1 MVSAVRHSKL
11 ITSLLFLVLLLSGCS
26 SLYFYPQKPWVQ
38 NPANQALD
46 YEDIILIHP
55 DGLRLHGWWLP
66 ARGQSRGTIYYLHG
80 NAENISTHLNSV
92 KWLPNKGYNVF
103 LLDYRGFGLSEGKP
117 DLEGVLAD
125 IELGMDWLIHSG
137 RLNDKPLIGY
147 GQSIGAAMSI
157 EAATH
162 HEKHQPLAC
171 LMLEA
176 SFDSYRGIAR
186 TIMQR
191 SWLLRPWQWLVT
203 PFLPGAEHDPVN
215 QIGRLK
221 NPPKLIMHSPDDPII
236 PYAHGWAL
244 YSAAQP
250 PKQFL
255 TTKGGH
261 TQGPMSAQTRQDML
275 QFMQESCLPTDER

>member
-1 MVSAVRHSKL
+1 MRADKL
-11 ITSLLFLVLLLSGCS
+11 LASLLFLILFLSGCS
-26 SLYFYPQKPWVQ
+26 SLYFYPQTAWVQ
-38 NPANQALD
+38 NPSNQGLD
-46 YEDIILIHP
+46 YEDIVLIHP

-66 ARGQSRGTIYYLHG
+66 ASRPARGTVYFLHG
-80 NAENISTHLNSV
+80 NAENISTHFNSV
-92 KWLPNKGYNVF
+92 KWLPNEGYNVF

-125 IELGMDWLIHSG
+125 IELGMDWLLGSG
-137 RLNDKPLIGY
+137 RLDGKPLIGY
-147 GQSIGAAMSI
+147 GQSIGAAMNI
-157 EAATH
+157 EALTH
-162 HEKHQPLAC
+162 YAKQKPLAC

-203 PFLPGAEHDPVN
+203 PFLPGAAHDPIN
-215 QIGRLK
+215 QIGLLQDL
-221 NPPKLIMHSPDDPII
+221 PKLIMHSPDDPII
-236 PYAHGWAL
+236 PYAHGQAL

-255 TTKGGH
+255 TVKGGH
-261 TQGPMSAQTRQDML
+261 TQGTMSKQTRQDML
-275 QFMQESCLPTDER
+275 QFMRDNCQITDQ